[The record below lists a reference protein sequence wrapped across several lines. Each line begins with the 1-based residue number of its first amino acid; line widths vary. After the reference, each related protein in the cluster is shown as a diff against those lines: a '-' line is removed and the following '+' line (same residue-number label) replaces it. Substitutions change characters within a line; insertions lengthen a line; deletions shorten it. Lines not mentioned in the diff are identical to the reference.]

1 MKDPCNEYITSH
13 GDIQENI
20 SFSEIQIKTLIILTL
35 RNVRKEFII
44 NYFGLLG
51 GANLNVFLSY
61 PE

>member
-13 GDIQENI
+13 GKEDI

-44 NYFGLLG
+44 NYVGLLC